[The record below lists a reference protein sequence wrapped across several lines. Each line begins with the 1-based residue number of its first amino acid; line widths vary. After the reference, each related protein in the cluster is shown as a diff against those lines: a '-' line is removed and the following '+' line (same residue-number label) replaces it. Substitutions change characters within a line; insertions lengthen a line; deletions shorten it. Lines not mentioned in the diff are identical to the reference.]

1 MKKKFEVL
9 RPQYMNKFECVGQDC
24 PDTCCAGWKINIDKG
39 TYKKYRKINDKNMAI
54 KFKKIMKKSDGQPS
68 YAMYGYFNMDEGI
81 CGFLENGLCGI
92 QKKYGED
99 LLSVTC
105 LEYPRKMN
113 VVDERVEM
121 SAKLSC
127 PEVARLAL
135 LNTELMQFDVVEDL
149 LDTRYR
155 LKSNLI
161 TTKETWERHFWPIR
175 IFIIEILQN
184 RTLTVSERLIFLG
197 MFCKRLHAVK
207 ELNNESVIDEILV
220 EYKTKMNSY
229 NLKMQL
235 DNLPKATHVQ
245 IKFLK
250 ELLIS
255 RRVEHTK
262 YKEYTE
268 QTIKAFLLDSAE
280 DHLSIEAFNEGNSR
294 YFTPFINEHSYILE
308 NYLVNQVF
316 ERLFLFNK
324 GINILEEYIQ
334 LIALYSMV
342 RFQIHGV
349 ATYNKQM
356 VPELAVNIIQ
366 AFSKVVEHNI
376 LYLKAICDSL
386 KNDNSDSWALMV
398 VLIKE

>member
-1 MKKKFEVL
+1 MKKKFEIL
-9 RPQYMNKFECVGQDC
+9 RPQYMNEFQCIGQECSDS
-24 PDTCCAGWKINIDKG
+24 CCSGWKVNIDKK
-39 TYKKYRKINDKNMAI
+39 TYKNYRKINDQNMAM
-54 KFKKIMKKSDGQPS
+54 KFRRIIKKSDAQSSDGI
-68 YAMYGYFNMDEGI
+68 YGYINMDEGA
-81 CGFLENGLCGI
+81 CGFLEDGLCGI

-135 LNTELMQFDVVEDL
+135 LNRELMQFDVVEDL
-149 LDTRYR
+149 LDTRYT
-155 LKSNLI
+155 LKNKII

-175 IFIIEILQN
+175 IFVIEILQN
-184 RTLTVSERLIFLG
+184 RTLSVSERLIFLG

-207 ELNNESVIDEILV
+207 ELNNESVIDEILD

-235 DNLPKATHVQ
+235 DRLPKATHVQ

-255 RRVEHTK
+255 RRAEHTK
-262 YKEYTE
+262 YNEYTE

-280 DHLSIEAFNEGNSR
+280 DNLSIEAFNEGNSQH
-294 YFTPFINEHSYILE
+294 FTPFVREHSYILE

-316 ERLFLFNK
+316 EKLFLFTK
-324 GINILEEYIQ
+324 GINILEDYIQ
-334 LIALYSMV
+334 LVALYSMV

-349 ATYNKQM
+349 ATYNKRM
-356 VPELAVNIIQ
+356 SPELAVGIIQ
-366 AFSKVVEHNI
+366 AFTKVVEHNT

>member
-9 RPQYMNKFECVGQDC
+9 RPQYMNEFECVGQDC

-39 TYKKYRKINDKNMAI
+39 TYKKYRKINDKDMAL
-54 KFKKIMKKSDGQPS
+54 KFRELLKKSDGQPPDG
-68 YAMYGYFNMDEGI
+68 MYGYIKMNDGS
-81 CGFLENGLCGI
+81 CGFLDNGLCGI
-92 QKKYGED
+92 QKKYGEE

-105 LEYPRKMN
+105 LEYPRKVN
-113 VVDERVEM
+113 IVDERVEM

-127 PEVARLAL
+127 PEVARRAL

-149 LDTRYR
+149 LDTRYIFKNR
-155 LKSNLI
+155 LV

-184 RTLTVSERLIFLG
+184 RTLSVSERLIFLG
-197 MFCKRLHAVK
+197 MFCKRLSTVK
-207 ELNNESVIDEILV
+207 ELDNESVIEGILD

-235 DNLPKATHVQ
+235 DHLPKATHVQ
-245 IKFLK
+245 IKFLR

-255 RRVEHTK
+255 RKADHNK

-268 QTIKAFLLDSAE
+268 QTIKAFLLDSA
-280 DHLSIEAFNEGNSR
+280 DDNLSIEAFNEGNSQH
-294 YFTPFINEHSYILE
+294 FTPFVKEHSYILE

-324 GINILEEYIQ
+324 RINILEDYIQ
-334 LIALYSMV
+334 LVALYSMI

-349 ATYNKQM
+349 ATYNRQM
-356 VPELAVNIIQ
+356 TPELAVNIIQ
-366 AFSKVVEHNI
+366 SFSKVVEHNI
-376 LYLKAICDSL
+376 LYLKSICDSL